1 MQPVVVVYIQYA
13 HISGSQIDLSSKNLL
28 NFVFFQIIDELIE
41 DVIRKKPDL
50 RVFNYY
56 GEQFVHEK
64 G

>member
-1 MQPVVVVYIQYA
+1 MMEILKNA
-13 HISGSQIDLSSKNLL
+13 HNC
-28 NFVFFQIIDELIE
+28 FFQIIDELIE

-64 G
+64 EEFITSGGRG